1 MAGFRSDLQYR
12 GEKMITFLLIILL
25 VGIVLFT
32 HFVVTYLIDND
43 LKIIGVLIGFVGL
56 VVAIIIT
63 YFIITNLTEFLTAE
77 LDFFYNN

>member
-1 MAGFRSDLQYR
+1 
-12 GEKMITFLLIILL
+12 MITFLLIILL

-63 YFIITNLTEFLTAE
+63 YFIITNITEFLTAE

>member
-1 MAGFRSDLQYR
+1 
-12 GEKMITFLLIILL
+12 MITFLLIILL

-63 YFIITNLTEFLTAE
+63 YFIITNITEFLTAE
-77 LDFFYNN
+77 LEFFYNN

>member
-1 MAGFRSDLQYR
+1 
-12 GEKMITFLLIILL
+12 MITFLLIILL

-32 HFVVTYLIDND
+32 HFVVTYLIDNN

-56 VVAIIIT
+56 IVAIIIT
-63 YFIITNLTEFLTAE
+63 YFIITNITEFLTAE

>member
-1 MAGFRSDLQYR
+1 
-12 GEKMITFLLIILL
+12 MITFLLIILL

-43 LKIIGVLIGFVGL
+43 LKIIGILIGFVGL

-63 YFIITNLTEFLTAE
+63 YFIITNITEFLTAE

>member
-1 MAGFRSDLQYR
+1 
-12 GEKMITFLLIILL
+12 MITFLLIILL

-43 LKIIGVLIGFVGL
+43 LKIIGILIGFIGL

-63 YFIITNLTEFLTAE
+63 YFIITNITEFLTAE